1 VNAARKGF
9 DLPYEWLIGTRYLRS
24 AHRSGFVSFV
34 AFMSV
39 IGLALGVAVLVV
51 VLSVLNGFEREL
63 RSRMLAVT
71 AHASITGRDGEL
83 RGWRQAQAQA
93 IGQPNVV
100 AAAPYVESRGL
111 LANGER
117 VAGALVRGI
126 LPEEE
131 VKAVGLSSRMR
142 QGSLSELTGR
152 GFRIVLGAALARE
165 LGVQPGDK
173 VVLMAPEGSATPAGF
188 APRMRRFT
196 VSGIFDSGM
205 YEFDRGLALI
215 HLEDAARLYR
225 LGDRVSG
232 LRLALE
238 DPFLVKLTVR
248 GVSRAIGQDGR
259 GHVVRDWTMDH
270 ENFFRSIELTKSMM
284 FFILLILV
292 VVAAIN
298 LVATLVMIV
307 KEKQTDIAILRT
319 IGAAPPNVL
328 RMFLVQGAIIGL
340 VGTAA
345 GALLGWVLALHVT
358 GVVQAIERV
367 FGIQFLDASVYLM
380 SDLPSEVRLGDVL
393 RVSAVSLA
401 LAAAATIYPAWRA
414 ARTLPAEALRHE

>member
-1 VNAARKGF
+1 VNQ
-9 DLPYEWLIGTRYLRS
+9 PYEWLIGTRYLRS

-39 IGLALGVAVLVV
+39 IGLALGVAVLIV

-71 AHASITGRDGEL
+71 SHATITGIDGQIRE
-83 RGWRQAQAQA
+83 WRKAQSDAA
-93 IGQPNVV
+93 REPNVTAV
-100 AAAPYVESRGL
+100 VPFVESRGL

-117 VAGALVRGI
+117 VAGAMVRGI

-131 VKAVGLSSRMR
+131 VKAVGLSSRMKE
-142 QGSLSELTGR
+142 GALADLTAG
-152 GFRIVLGAALARE
+152 GFRIILGSALAGE
-165 LGVQPGDK
+165 LDVKVGQK
-173 VVLMAPEGSATPAGF
+173 VVVMAPEGSATPAGF
-188 APRMRRFT
+188 APRMKRFT
-196 VSGIFDSGM
+196 VVGIFESGM
-205 YEFDRGLALI
+205 YEFDRGLALT
-215 HLEDAARLYR
+215 HMADAALLYR
-225 LGDRVSG
+225 LGDRVTG

-238 DPFLVKLTVR
+238 DPFIAPLTVR
-248 GVSRAIGQDGR
+248 SVARAIDYSGAGYY
-259 GHVVRDWTMDH
+259 VNDWTRDH

-319 IGAAPPNVL
+319 IGAAPQNVL

-340 VGTAA
+340 VGTVA
-345 GALLGWVLALHVT
+345 GALLGWLLALNVT
-358 GVVQAIERV
+358 RVVHAIESA

-380 SDLPSEVRLGDVL
+380 SDLPSEVRIGDVL
-393 RVSAVSLA
+393 QVAGVALV
-401 LAAAATIYPAWRA
+401 LAALATIYPAWRA
-414 ARTLPAEALRHE
+414 SRTLPAEALRHE

>member
-1 VNAARKGF
+1 MAM
-9 DLPYEWLIGTRYLRS
+9 PYEWLIGVRYLRS

-39 IGLALGVAVLVV
+39 IGLALGVAVLIV

-71 AHASITGRDGEL
+71 SHATISGVDGTI
-83 RGWRQAQAQA
+83 GDWRKAQSDAA
-93 IGQPNVV
+93 REPNV
-100 AAAPYVESRGL
+100 AAVVPFVESRGL

-142 QGSLSELTGR
+142 TGTLTDLSPGS
-152 GFRIVLGAALARE
+152 FRIILGSALARE
-165 LGVQPGDK
+165 LGVEVGQK
-173 VVLMAPEGSATPAGF
+173 IVVMAPEGSATPAGF

-196 VSGIFDSGM
+196 IAGIFESGM
-205 YEFDRGLALI
+205 YEFDRGLALT
-215 HLEDAARLYR
+215 HMSDAALLYR
-225 LGDRVSG
+225 LGDRVTG

-238 DPFLVKLTVR
+238 DPFLAPLSVR
-248 GVSRAIGQDGR
+248 AVARAIDYSGAGYY
-259 GHVVRDWTMDH
+259 VNDWTRDH
-270 ENFFRSIELTKSMM
+270 QNFFRSIELTKSMM

-319 IGAAPPNVL
+319 IGAAPDNVL
-328 RMFLVQGAIIGL
+328 RMFLVQGAIIGV
-340 VGTAA
+340 VGTAV
-345 GALLGWVLALHVT
+345 GALLGWVLALNVT
-358 GVVQAIERV
+358 RVVQGIERA

-380 SDLPSEVRLGDVL
+380 SDLPSEVRIGDVL
-393 RVSAVSLA
+393 QVAAVALL
-401 LAAAATIYPAWRA
+401 LAAVATIYPAWRA